1 MNESAIAFLIA
12 FVPGQVNV
20 TWYLLPLAAVISL
33 VYSATRY
40 EDTERILRRAG
51 RLFVQILVFMAV
63 ILGVLV
69 ALSFRL

>member
-1 MNESAIAFLIA
+1 VNTLLFLIA
-12 FVPGQVNV
+12 FLPGQINV

-51 RLFVQILVFMAV
+51 RLFLQILVFMTI

>member
-1 MNESAIAFLIA
+1 MNISLILMA
-12 FVPGQVNV
+12 LPPVGQIGV

-40 EDTERILRRAG
+40 EDTHRILTRAG
-51 RLFVQILVFMAV
+51 RLFVQILLFMTI

>member
-1 MNESAIAFLIA
+1 MNTLFILIA
-12 FVPGQVNV
+12 LAPAGQINV

-40 EDTERILRRAG
+40 EDTQRILTRAG
-51 RLFVQILVFMAV
+51 RLFMQILVFMTI

-69 ALSFRL
+69 ALSYRL